1 MSMNVRAC
9 VLVVELSIRWKVNRA
24 EKIEQEKK
32 WWKGER
38 DTDGGDDGGSSDTCE
53 NDLKIKDWKRVT

>member
-32 WWKGER
+32 W
-38 DTDGGDDGGSSDTCE
+38 
-53 NDLKIKDWKRVT
+53 